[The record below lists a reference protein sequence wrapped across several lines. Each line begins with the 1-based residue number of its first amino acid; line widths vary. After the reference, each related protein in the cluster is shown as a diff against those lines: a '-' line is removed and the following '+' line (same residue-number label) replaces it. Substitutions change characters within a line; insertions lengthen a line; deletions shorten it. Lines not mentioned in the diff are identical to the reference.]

1 MDKIWYNIVYLI
13 ISNLTKQM
21 PQCSQCGRRLILVG
35 KSETRDTFSKVITTT
50 YRCPDKMC
58 QAGIDKRTKARIKL
72 QREQDSAKKARIKTK
87 MRLNKRK
94 ILR

>member
-1 MDKIWYNIVYLI
+1 MA
-13 ISNLTKQM
+13 TKQA
-21 PQCSQCGRRLILVG
+21 PLCSQCGKKLIFVG
-35 KSETRDTFSKVITTT
+35 KTETKDTFSKVITTI
-50 YRCPDKMC
+50 YKCSDKEC

-72 QREQDSAKKARIKTK
+72 QKEQDSAKEARAKSKKST